1 VYLGIEIGGTKLQL
15 GVGCGDGRP
24 LVALARRSVVA
35 GEGARRI
42 LDQIA
47 EAGAALLAAHPIRR
61 IGIGFGG
68 PVNAAEGVVLKS
80 HQVSGWDG
88 FPLVQWCR
96 EKFGL
101 PAKLGNDCDV
111 AALAEALWGAGRGK
125 ASVLY
130 VTVGTGIGGGI
141 VLGGRLFGA
150 GRPAVAE
157 IGHLRPG
164 LDAEAADQTV
174 ESLASGP
181 AIARIA
187 AAFAREAEGEADAED
202 LRQRAAG
209 DLSQLTA
216 REVAQAARLGNRL
229 ARQALD
235 RACRVLGWA
244 IGQAATLLA
253 PEVVIVGGGVSLIG
267 EEPFFGPVRSY
278 ARRYVFPPL
287 AEALQIVPA
296 ALGEEVVVHGA
307 LALAAQDDGE
317 GSLRLGTA
325 ACECGPDA

>member
-1 VYLGIEIGGTKLQL
+1 MFLGIEIGGTKLQL
-15 GVGCGDGRP
+15 GVGFADGGP
-24 LVALARRSVVA
+24 LVAIVRQSVLAVKGA
-35 GEGARRI
+35 GRI

-47 EAGAALLAAHPIRR
+47 EAAAGLLAAHPVQR

-68 PVNAAEGVVLKS
+68 PVQAVEGKVLKS
-80 HQVSGWDG
+80 HQVAGWDG
-88 FPLVQWCR
+88 FPLVEWCR

-111 AALAEALWGAGRGK
+111 AALAEARWGAGRGK
-125 ASVLY
+125 SSVLY
-130 VTVGTGIGGGI
+130 VTVGTGIGGGL
-141 VLGGRLFGA
+141 VLGGRLYGR

-164 LDAEAADQTV
+164 LDAEAPQQTV

-181 AIARIA
+181 AIARFA
-187 AAFAREAEGEADAED
+187 AALVEQVGEAADADALAEAID

-216 REVAQAARLGNRL
+216 RDAAEAARIGNRL
-229 ARQALD
+229 AQQALD
-235 RACRVLGWA
+235 RACHALGWA
-244 IGQAATLLA
+244 IGQAVTLIA
-253 PEVVIVGGGVSLIG
+253 PEVVVVGGGVSLIG
-267 EEPFFGPVRSY
+267 EERFFEPVRAY

-287 AEALQIVPA
+287 ADTLQIVPA

-307 LALAAQDDGE
+307 VALAAQDE
-317 GSLRLGTA
+317 
-325 ACECGPDA
+325 